1 MYMIIYST
9 LPLASHHPSHI
20 YLFFIYIISQRFNA
34 NYFPH
39 LYRMSQPRIRRR
51 KTPASARGQLNRW
64 VTVYGFDLEL
74 ASDVFS
80 IFEGFGDIV
89 DHRVSSSNSI
99 DLLFSTRETM
109 EYALAQD
116 GLRLNV
122 GEDNTTCI
130 FIGVKRCSRQGEDIS
145 HVDDVGMGSN
155 LRVEGQYGGTSK
167 ESMHRSA
174 PPEHTTRSRHGRSIF
189 TGTDDMRY
197 AAFSSSSHLI
207 EPKKDMSCC
216 QMAMRYMFPQSW

>member
-1 MYMIIYST
+1 MVIVIAKM
-9 LPLASHHPSHI
+9 LAGMMET
-20 YLFFIYIISQRFNA
+20 

-99 DLLFSTRETM
+99 DLLFSTWAQKMVFWLFSGREH
-109 EYALAQD
+109 AA
-116 GLRLNV
+116 
-122 GEDNTTCI
+122 I
-130 FIGVKRCSRQGEDIS
+130 FRRK
-145 HVDDVGMGSN
+145 
-155 LRVEGQYGGTSK
+155 
-167 ESMHRSA
+167 
-174 PPEHTTRSRHGRSIF
+174 
-189 TGTDDMRY
+189 
-197 AAFSSSSHLI
+197 
-207 EPKKDMSCC
+207 
-216 QMAMRYMFPQSW
+216 